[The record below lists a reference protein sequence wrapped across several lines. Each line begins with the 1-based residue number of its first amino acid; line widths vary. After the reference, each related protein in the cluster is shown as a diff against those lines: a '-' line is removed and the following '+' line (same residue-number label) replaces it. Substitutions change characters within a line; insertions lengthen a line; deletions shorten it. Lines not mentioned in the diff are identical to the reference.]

1 MWSPDDAFIMM
12 VSTKE
17 QRVHIRCL
25 ESEVVDMETEE
36 WTATLEDH
44 MMVGAMWTPDSRQVI
59 TFMDMQ
65 LRATVW
71 SLQAVDK
78 IAYL

>member
-17 QRVHIRCL
+17 QRIHIRCL
-25 ESEVVDMETEE
+25 DSEVVEMDSQEYE
-36 WTATLEDH
+36 ATIEDQ
-44 MMVGAMWTPDSRQVI
+44 MMVGAMWAPDSRQVI

-71 SLQAVDK
+71 SLTTMDK

>member
-1 MWSPDDAFIMM
+1 MWSPDDNFLMM
-12 VSTKE
+12 VNTKE

-25 ESEVVDMETEE
+25 ESELVEMDYEE
-36 WTATLEDH
+36 WTGQIDENML
-44 MMVGAMWTPDSRQVI
+44 VGAMWTPDSRQII

-71 SLQAVDK
+71 SIVD
-78 IAYL
+78 